1 MPRTLFLTG
10 SLAPRAMK
18 QRLAAETGEV
28 VVLEYDTLLDRAR
41 HPNVTCWTSVSELVG
56 EADFK
61 AFRARILDALALYLE
76 TRPEVG
82 DQPGDED
89 LRRAAL
95 PGPPRDNAFFVLV
108 NQAIFDRVRKLH
120 AFDRIIV
127 TPGGGVHFDF
137 WREMASKH
145 SLPIEI
151 IQPEWRR
158 RSLGRIIERWRLKKH
173 ARAAVS
179 AAVVPPIHEPEQGVL
194 VLSASRRI
202 SKMLEQEGG
211 ERGFKLG
218 QVSAEE
224 LGQPDDE
231 FLKSEAARFETWWQ
245 RWQSEVLAPACAKG
259 DTRALDFQHLFTN
272 LGDQL
277 SREVYP
283 RWSALRR
290 NAVELLRAK
299 QPVMVLSDTQINEEE
314 HIWCLAAREF
324 GIPVVSYTHDN
335 MLNARIMFLPDHVLV
350 DGMRCGPFV
359 RAHGF
364 PADKITAIRSH
375 RKPAHACRTEAQTDA
390 IFSAPHPRVLLAD
403 TMTILTETQSSL
415 RIYQMLVDAAR
426 CLPQVQ
432 FCIKFHPLRVGKS
445 EIRSFLGMDES
456 EVQVRQRFLKS
467 LHPPKNLTFI
477 APEAVL
483 TDCLQSAAI
492 LLNTTSVS
500 GHEAFQMGVPV
511 ISLVRH
517 EADSITFPEIDSWM
531 HQIVAKDAV
540 QLADMVQKLI
550 TDREFRQAQID
561 GQLRYLS
568 DYYWKSDLRFT
579 DAITHLLQA

>member
-10 SLAPRAMK
+10 SLAPRVMK
-18 QRLAAETGEV
+18 QRLAAETGEL
-28 VVLEYDTLLDRAR
+28 VVLEYDTLLDRAK
-41 HPNVTCWTSVSELVG
+41 HPNVTHWTSVTDLVG

-61 AFRARILDALALYLE
+61 AFRERILAALGLYLAFNAAA
-76 TRPEVG
+76 G
-82 DQPGDED
+82 DLPGDED
-89 LRRAAL
+89 LRRASL

-108 NQAIFDRVRKLH
+108 NQAIFDRVRAKH

-137 WREMASKH
+137 WREMARKH
-145 SLPIEI
+145 GLAIEI
-151 IQPEWRR
+151 LQPEWRR
-158 RSLGRIIERWRLKKH
+158 RSLQRTLERWRLKKH

-179 AAVVPPIHEPEQGVL
+179 AAAGPGIQEPEKGAL

-202 SKMLEQEGG
+202 SKMLEQDGG
-211 ERGFKLG
+211 ERGFRLG
-218 QVSAEE
+218 HVTVEE
-224 LGQPDDE
+224 LGQPDAD
-231 FLKSEAARFETWWQ
+231 FLKSEAARFEAWWQ
-245 RWQSEVLAPACAKG
+245 RWHSQVLEPACAAG
-259 DTRALDFQHLFTN
+259 DARALDFQHLFPT

-277 SREVYP
+277 SQEVYP

-290 NAVELLRAK
+290 NAVEQLRAN
-299 QPVMVLSDTQINEEE
+299 QPALVLSDTQINEAD
-314 HIWCLAAREF
+314 HIWCLAAREL

-335 MLNARIMFLPDHVLV
+335 MLNARIMFHPDHVLV

-364 PADKITAIRSH
+364 PSEKITAIRSH
-375 RKPAHACRTEAQTDA
+375 RKPSHACRTAAQTEA
-390 IFSAPHPRVLLAD
+390 VFSAPQPRVLLAD
-403 TMTILTETQSSL
+403 TMTVLTETQSSL

-426 CLPQVQ
+426 RLPHVQ

-483 TDCLQSAAI
+483 TDCLETAAI

-531 HQIVAKDAV
+531 NQIVATDAV
-540 QLADMVQKLI
+540 QLADLVQKLI
-550 TDREFRQAQID
+550 TDREFRQAQIE

-579 DAITHLLQA
+579 NAITRLIQA